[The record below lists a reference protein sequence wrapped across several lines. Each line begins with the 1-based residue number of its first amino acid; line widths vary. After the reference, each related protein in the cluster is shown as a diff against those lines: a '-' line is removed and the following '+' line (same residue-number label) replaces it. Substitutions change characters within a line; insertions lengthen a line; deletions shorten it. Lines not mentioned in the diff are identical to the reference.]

1 MALLAMTACQKTEAP
16 DSASGEVAV
25 TVATSLPAQMM
36 ETRAAGDGTTV
47 NRCIMGIYLD
57 NKLYK
62 RVDPVAI
69 DNDLK
74 ATFSVRLVAGKTYD
88 LVFWADKSG
97 NDSDI
102 NTDLHYNTADLTNV
116 TIADAD
122 PYTGNDDSR
131 DAFFG
136 NARIVAD
143 KSQNVEVELQRPFG
157 QLNVKTLDM
166 QAVADAAPALI
177 PAKVK
182 IAFKQVP
189 AGINLLTGELTGEVK
204 ENITYAEA
212 VAPVNNVNN
221 AGELTF
227 DYILAP
233 KAEGEQRL
241 VDFTMSFLNDSGA
254 EVASP
259 YEFSSIPVQRNYR
272 TMVSG
277 NLLTKQADITVEVKP
292 GFDADI
298 NHTITEIKTTKD
310 LNLFLGNGGNARL
323 ETDVTWSSM
332 PMVMPFKDVNIDL
345 NGHTL
350 TFYNANGGTSGLKI
364 YKNTTIRN
372 GKIVAKMDS
381 EVDAPLVC
389 GSGYELTLDGVEME
403 SEASCVGTVA
413 EASNATIIVRN
424 STLKCNVYA
433 VSTIA
438 ETPVGTNVTIDI
450 EGSTLESS
458 TPILVN
464 VPCDLTIKDCTING
478 DTQGMILRGGTATIK
493 NTTISLSTDDYASE
507 EEAKQYANHFNTIN
521 WGSGNVV
528 NISALTV
535 GNKGGSSYQYPTI
548 LNLENTTLQC
558 VGKYASVFPAMY
570 VWANQSENMG
580 VTITYDD
587 QCTFT
592 GDVIYGSD
600 NIVVNGQSVE
610 P

>member
-1 MALLAMTACQKTEAP
+1 MVLLAMTACQKTEAP

-36 ETRAAGDGTTV
+36 ETRAAGDGTTAD
-47 NRCIMGIYLD
+47 RCIMGIYLD
-57 NKLYK
+57 NRLYK

-69 DNDLK
+69 DNLK

-97 NDSDI
+97 SDI

-116 TIADAD
+116 TIANTDT
-122 PYTGNDDSR
+122 YTGNDDTR

-143 KSQNVEVELQRPFG
+143 KSQNIEVELKRPFG

-166 QAVADAAPALI
+166 QAVTDAAPALI

-182 IAFKQVP
+182 IAFEQVP
-189 AGINLLTGELTGEVK
+189 AGINLLTGELTGEVTD
-204 ENITYAEA
+204 ITYAEA
-212 VAPVNNVNN
+212 VEPVNNTNN

-227 DYILAP
+227 DYIFAP

-241 VDFTMSFLNDSGA
+241 VDFTMSFLDDAGA

-277 NLLTKQADITVEVKP
+277 NLLTKQADITVDVKP
-292 GFDADI
+292 GFDGDI
-298 NHTITEIKTTKD
+298 NHTITEVKSLKD
-310 LNLFLGNGGNARL
+310 LNLFLNNGGNARL
-323 ETDVTWSSM
+323 ETDLTISNKS
-332 PMVMPFKDVNIDL
+332 MVMSLKNVNIDL

-350 TFYNANGGTSGLKI
+350 TFYNANGTTCGYNI
-364 YKNTTIRN
+364 YQNTIIRN

-413 EASNATIIVRN
+413 KASNATIIVRN
-424 STLKCNVYA
+424 STLKCNTYA

-438 ETPVGTNVTIDI
+438 ETPVGSNVTIDI

-464 VPCDLTIKDCTING
+464 VPCDLTIKDCTVKALM
-478 DTQGMILRGGTATIK
+478 QGMILRGGTATVSDSRFTF
-493 NTTISLSTDDYASE
+493 NTTDSFTDQSNAESF
-507 EEAKQYANHFNTIN
+507 ANAFESSN
-521 WGSGNVV
+521 WGSGNMV
-528 NISALTV
+528 NLAAITV
-535 GNKGGSSYQYPTI
+535 GNKAEGSYQYPTV
-548 LNLENTTLQC
+548 LNLQNTVVETL
-558 VGKYASVFPAMY
+558 GTYASLFPAMY
-570 VWANQSENMG
+570 VHANQTENMG

-592 GDVIYGSD
+592 GGVIYGSD